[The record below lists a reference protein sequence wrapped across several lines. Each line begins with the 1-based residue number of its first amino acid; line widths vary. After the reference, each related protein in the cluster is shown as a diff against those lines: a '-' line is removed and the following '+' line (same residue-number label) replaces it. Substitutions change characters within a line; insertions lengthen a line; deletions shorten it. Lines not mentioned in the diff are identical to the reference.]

1 MVTHETY
8 RRQTGEWV
16 EPAAIAIRSEG
27 ATRRAFDRATGEP
40 LVIGDSEK
48 MSKSKRN
55 VVAPAQIADVYGID
69 AARLFV
75 LSDSPPDRDVQ
86 WTSAGV
92 EGASRLINRVWSEFE
107 AQPGGADRFDIDAL
121 RRGMH
126 RRVKDV
132 TEAIEDF
139 RFNSAIARLYEFVA
153 ILKTVRPPEDDPV
166 RQGIR
171 HEALSVLARLIAP
184 FAPHLAEECWMRL
197 GEGGMVA
204 QAPWPTYDPALARD
218 EEKVLPVQIDGRRR
232 GEVRA
237 PLGASEAE
245 VRRLVLDDPDI
256 SRRLEGLTL
265 RKMIV
270 VKDRIVNLVTG

>member
-1 MVTHETY
+1 
-8 RRQTGEWV
+8 
-16 EPAAIAIRSEG
+16 
-27 ATRRAFDRATGEP
+27 
-40 LVIGDSEK
+40 

-86 WTSAGV
+86 WTTAGV
-92 EGASRLINRVWSEFE
+92 EGAARLIQRVWAEFE
-107 AQPGGADRFDIDAL
+107 AEPGEAGRFDLDEL
-121 RRGMH
+121 RRAMH
-126 RRVKDV
+126 RRIKSV
-132 TEAIEDF
+132 TEAIESF
-139 RFNSAIARLYEFVA
+139 RFNSGIARLYEFVA
-153 ILKTVRPPEDDPV
+153 ILRTVRAPEGDAP
-166 RQGIR
+166 RR
-171 HEALSVLARLIAP
+171 ELRREALSVLARMIAP
-184 FAPHLAEECWMRL
+184 FAPHLAEECWRRL
-197 GEGGMVA
+197 GEDGMVA

-256 SRRLEGLTL
+256 SRRLEGLTV

-270 VKDRIVNLVTG
+270 VKDRIINLVTG